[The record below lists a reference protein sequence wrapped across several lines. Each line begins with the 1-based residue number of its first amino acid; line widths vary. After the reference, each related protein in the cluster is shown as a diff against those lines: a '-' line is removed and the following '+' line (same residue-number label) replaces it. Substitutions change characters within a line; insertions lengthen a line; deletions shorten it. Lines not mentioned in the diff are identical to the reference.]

1 LKNNFKIKFP
11 HRAGH
16 YEYTH
21 LDPDDNTLCVIRG
34 RKLVRLYG
42 CDVHSMKPNGLG
54 SKGRTI
60 QSQIDC
66 DKERNDLDLTDEEF
80 EKFKNT
86 TCHYCLLKD
95 GDVLYFPG
103 IYLIFSLK

>member
-1 LKNNFKIKFP
+1 MKKKS
-11 HRAGH
+11 RAGH

-21 LDPDDNTLCVIRG
+21 QDPDDNTLCVIRG

-42 CDVHSMKPNGLG
+42 CDVHSMKPNELG

-66 DKERNDLDLTDEEF
+66 DKERDELDLSDEEF

-86 TCHYCLLKD
+86 NCYYCLLKE

-103 IYLIFSLK
+103 RNYFKF